1 MSKKVRDCLF
11 YIFIVIFSIMTILIS
26 LYASGYKFNLSWPLK
41 FNRLLQKTGM
51 LNVATVPKNAY
62 IFLNGKEQTGAVFSL
77 FKKDFLTTPNKIKN
91 ILPGEYALRLER
103 EGYWPYEKKIR
114 IDSGQTT
121 FAEDINL
128 FRSDSPLFLSSN
140 LSAPLINGNGRY
152 IYLKTS
158 GQIINLKDNGLS
170 PIKASDNTGGHWIK
184 NGDKLFAGGKILDF
198 GNNSIQDLTTIVGA
212 GVNSWYYS
220 ENDDYIYYATAYAIN
235 RLESGN
241 KTATVLL
248 KGENY
253 LSYEPRGE
261 TIFAVVKTG
270 NKISLKSYSLK
281 TGAKL
286 EELELP
292 TVGNYSFKQEH
303 ANYLCLYDNQNLTLY
318 LIDPLSINNT
328 TVIKGIK
335 SWSWINSEEIIYHN
349 DWEINTFNIKTG
361 KSFLITRV
369 SEAINDII
377 WHHSG
382 RYFIFSTASNL
393 NAADLQTGTVTSIAR
408 ALNINDLALDE
419 KNNLLYFQANIDN
432 QPGLY
437 KLLLQ

>member
-1 MSKKVRDCLF
+1 MF
-11 YIFIVIFSIMTILIS
+11 YFFIVIFSIMTVLIS
-26 LYASGYKFNLSWPLK
+26 LYASGYKFNLSWPLR

-62 IFLNGKEQTGAVFSL
+62 IFLNDKEQTGAVFSL
-77 FKKDFLTTPNKIKN
+77 FKKDSLTTPNKIKN
-91 ILPGEYALRLER
+91 ILPGEYTLRLER
-103 EGYWPYEKKIR
+103 EGYWSYEKKIR

-128 FRSDSPLFLSSN
+128 FRSDSPLFLNSD

-152 IYLKTS
+152 LYLKTS
-158 GQIINLKDNGLS
+158 GQIINLKDDSLL
-170 PIKASDNTGGHWIK
+170 PIKADSNTDGHWIK
-184 NGDKLFAGGKILDF
+184 NGDKLFAGGKILDLD
-198 GNNSIQDLTTIVGA
+198 NNSIQDLTTTVGA
-212 GVNSWYYS
+212 GASSWYYS
-220 ENDDYIYYATAYAIN
+220 DSDDHIYYANAYAIN

-261 TIFAVVKTG
+261 NIFAVVKTG
-270 NKISLKSYSLK
+270 NKISLKSYALK
-281 TGAKL
+281 TGIKL

-292 TVGNYSFKQEH
+292 TVGNYAFKQEN
-303 ANYLCLYDNQNLTLY
+303 ANYLCLYDKQNLTLY

-335 SWSWINSEEIIYHN
+335 SWSWLNGEEIIYNN

-361 KSFLITRV
+361 RSSLITRV
-369 SEAINDII
+369 SEAINNVI

-393 NAADLQTGTVTSIAR
+393 NAADLQTGTVTSISQ
-408 ALNINDLALDE
+408 ALNIDNLALDE
-419 KNNLLYFQANIDN
+419 KNNLLYFQANVNN
-432 QPGLY
+432 QLGLY

>member
-1 MSKKVRDCLF
+1 MF
-11 YIFIVIFSIMTILIS
+11 YFFVVIFSIMTVLIS

-91 ILPGEYALRLER
+91 ILPGEYTLRLER

-128 FRSDSPLFLSSN
+128 FRSDSPLFLNSD
-140 LSAPLINGNGRY
+140 LSAPLINGNGHY
-152 IYLKTS
+152 LYLKNS
-158 GQIINLKDNGLS
+158 GQIINLKNDSLLAL
-170 PIKASDNTGGHWIK
+170 KADSNADGHWIK
-184 NGDKLFAGGKILDF
+184 NGDKLFAGGKILDL
-198 GNNSIQDLTTIVGA
+198 GNNSIQDLTTIVGTGA
-212 GVNSWYYS
+212 SSWYYS
-220 ENDDYIYYATAYAIN
+220 DNDDHIYYANSYAIN

-281 TGAKL
+281 TGVKL

-292 TVGNYSFKQEH
+292 TVGNYAFKQDN
-303 ANYLCLYDNQNLTLY
+303 ADYLCLYDNQNLTLY

-335 SWSWINSEEIIYHN
+335 SWSWLNGEEIIYNN

-361 KSFLITRV
+361 RSSLITRV
-369 SEAINDII
+369 SEAINNVI

-382 RYFIFSTASNL
+382 RYFIFSTAGNL
-393 NAADLQTGTVTSIAR
+393 NAADFQTGTVTSISR
-408 ALNINDLALDE
+408 ALNIDDLALDE
-419 KNNLLYFQANIDN
+419 KNNLLYFQANVNN